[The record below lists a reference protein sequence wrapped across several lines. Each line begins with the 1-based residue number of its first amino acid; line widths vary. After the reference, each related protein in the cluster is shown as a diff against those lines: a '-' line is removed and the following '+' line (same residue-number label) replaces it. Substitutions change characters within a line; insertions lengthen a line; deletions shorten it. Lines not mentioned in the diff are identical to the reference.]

1 MILISKTFEIVTEE
15 SASYG
20 EAEESGF
27 VFEERPYTFRELVRE
42 MEGFPECSDRP
53 ASGHV
58 GEWLTSYAEQDFR
71 TGAYES
77 ESIHFCRSNPPR
89 LAKYWRKAMKAAGIL
104 KSNR

>member
-1 MILISKTFEIVTEE
+1 MIKISKTFEVVTEE
-15 SASYG
+15 SAQDG
-20 EAEESGF
+20 EAAERGF

-53 ASGHV
+53 ASGRV
-58 GEWLTSYAEQDFR
+58 GEWLTSYAEQDYR

-89 LAKYWRKAMKAAGIL
+89 LAKYWRKAMRAAGII
-104 KSNR
+104 KANR